1 VIDGRN
7 LQRRSGSRPAHF
19 AIDLLVEEDRDHAWR
34 YRCPTADLADPTS
47 IFVDCLERNGV
58 VAQDVEVTLDADSS
72 VASIGAR
79 QEGDVAYE
87 PSVRLAC
94 TEEGKNRTP

>member
-1 VIDGRN
+1 MASSPTMTAY
-7 LQRRSGSRPAHF
+7 QMTAAP
-19 AIDLLVEEDRDHAWR
+19 DRVGMNPVSLSA
-34 YRCPTADLADPTS
+34 
-47 IFVDCLERNGV
+47 IFVDCLKRNGV

-94 TEEGKNRTP
+94 TEEGKDRTP